1 MPLPR
6 CRGHCIPLWV
16 AFQPLQVVLSFA
28 CSVTSLSRFPS
39 HYLPGHPP
47 LREDALA
54 AHLFGLDSPSTWLA
68 GRTTLHDTPSVTIPL
83 GTQRG
88 VDLPRYTWK
97 SKLFRWCVFKCVG
110 TMLSRQP
117 SDAATAHRFRPHVQD
132 APESRK
138 RWRASRNCKLAS
150 WNARYQRL

>member
-68 GRTTLHDTPSVTIPL
+68 GRTTLHNTPSITIPL

-97 SKLFRWCVFKCVG
+97 SKLFRSCAFKCVG

-117 SDAATAHRFRPHVQD
+117 SSSTQRGVDPPGTHGNPNYSRFKATQLIHTERG
-132 APESRK
+132 
-138 RWRASRNCKLAS
+138 
-150 WNARYQRL
+150 